1 MMIKRISIGIF
12 ILLLL
17 LANIEN
23 LLDGQTTVAIVIVV
37 VVIYGVFGG
46 NGKAKQDGESTA
58 CADCSVDG
66 KKQGKGVGLIMFEGW
81 AVLAAD
87 CPVYEAK
94 EIAEKLES
102 AGLRCRLQVSHED
115 RAFHRFGNFGM
126 GTRMCVLVPPGEYE
140 RASAVVK

>member
-1 MMIKRISIGIF
+1 MIKRISIGIF

-23 LLDGQTTVAIVIVV
+23 LLDGQTTVAIVIVA

-58 CADCSVDG
+58 CAVDG
-66 KKQGKGVGLIMFEGW
+66 KKQGKGVDLIMFEGW

-102 AGLRCRLQVSHED
+102 AGLRCRLKVSHED

-140 RASAVVK
+140 RAAAVVK

>member
-1 MMIKRISIGIF
+1 MIKRISIGMF

-23 LLDGQTTVAIVIVV
+23 LLDGQTTVAIVIVA

-46 NGKAKQDGESTA
+46 NGKAKQDVESTA
-58 CADCSVDG
+58 CAVDG

-102 AGLRCRLQVSHED
+102 AGLRCRLKVSHED

>member
-1 MMIKRISIGIF
+1 MIKRISIGIF

-23 LLDGQTTVAIVIVV
+23 LLDGQTTVAIVIVA

-58 CADCSVDG
+58 CAVDG
-66 KKQGKGVGLIMFEGW
+66 KKQGKGVGLIMVEGW

-102 AGLRCRLQVSHED
+102 AGLRCRLKVSHED

>member
-1 MMIKRISIGIF
+1 MIKRISIGIF

-23 LLDGQTTVAIVIVV
+23 LLDGQTTVAIVIVA

-58 CADCSVDG
+58 CAVDG

-102 AGLRCRLQVSHED
+102 AGLRCRLKVSHED

-140 RASAVVK
+140 RAAAVVK